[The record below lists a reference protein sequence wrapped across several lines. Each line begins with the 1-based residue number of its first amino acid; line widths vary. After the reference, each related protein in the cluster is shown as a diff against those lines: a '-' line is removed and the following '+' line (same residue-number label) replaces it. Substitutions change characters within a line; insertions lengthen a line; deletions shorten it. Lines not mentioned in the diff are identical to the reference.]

1 MNSDTTPARLRL
13 DSALDCLASTFRGMT
28 AREDETQCDCHWGS
42 EEELK
47 LLKVPDA
54 ELGPDLLYRTW
65 SAPDW
70 SDHGAVLRRVLPEL
84 SRALVSGTVEPL
96 FGMEEVGHSF
106 ARGSWQQW
114 PALQSAAV
122 QEFLHAWWA
131 HTLSDPSPAV
141 PVHEVLALCAEASTT
156 LSPWLSTWETADHRV
171 ADQHLATAAAHWEYD
186 LLGDEL
192 PWRAMGNADA
202 LVSELASWL
211 VRHAPPRLLAQDA
224 PDNLL
229 HRIRLIGL
237 TGPARW
243 TDPHWPN
250 HRY

>member
-1 MNSDTTPARLRL
+1 
-13 DSALDCLASTFRGMT
+13 MT

-42 EEELK
+42 EEELE

-54 ELGPDLLYRTW
+54 ELGLDLLYRTW

-70 SDHGAVLRRVLPEL
+70 SDHGAVLRRILPEL
-84 SRALVSGTVEPL
+84 SRALVNGAVEPL
-96 FGMEEVGHSF
+96 SGMEEVGHSF

-114 PALQSAAV
+114 PPLQSAAV

-141 PVHEVLALCAEASTT
+141 PAHEVLALCTEASTT
-156 LSPWLSTWETADHRV
+156 LTPWLSIWETADHRV
-171 ADQHLATAAAHWEYD
+171 ADQHLATAAAHWEDD
-186 LLGDEL
+186 LLSDEL
-192 PWRAMGNADA
+192 PWEAMENEDT

-211 VRHAPPRLLAQDA
+211 VRYAPPRLLAQGA
-224 PDNLL
+224 SDNLL

-243 TDPHWPN
+243 TDPHWPH
-250 HRY
+250 HRH